1 MTSPQKPLIA
11 TLVALLLL
19 CPLSF
24 VNADSL
30 FTVTSVYDGDTIGCQ
45 GFGIIFRVKL
55 AGIDAP
61 ERGTRKR
68 PEQPYAKEA
77 RTYLKELVLGKKVTI
92 KQIGLNRSNLILAIV
107 YLETSKGLFSSE
119 RQNINLEM
127 IKQGYAE
134 VDPVRNGL
142 DIGPYRKA
150 QQTAKKQKLNI
161 WSQKDYISPKLWRK
175 KR

>member
-1 MTSPQKPLIA
+1 MTSFRKSLST
-11 TLVALLLL
+11 TLFALLLF
-19 CPLSF
+19 CPLTF
-24 VNADSL
+24 AAADTL

-45 GFGIIFRVKL
+45 GCGIIFRVKL

-61 ERGTRKR
+61 EKGTRRR

-77 RTYLKELVLGKKVTI
+77 RKYLKELVLGKRVTI
-92 KQIGLNRSNLILAIV
+92 KQIGIDRRNHILAIV
-107 YLETSKGLFSSE
+107 YLETSTGLFSSE

-134 VDPVRNGL
+134 VDPVRSGL
-142 DIGPYRKA
+142 DMTPYRKA
-150 QQTAKKQKLNI
+150 QQTAKKQKLNM
-161 WSQKDYISPKLWRK
+161 WSQTDYISLKLWRK